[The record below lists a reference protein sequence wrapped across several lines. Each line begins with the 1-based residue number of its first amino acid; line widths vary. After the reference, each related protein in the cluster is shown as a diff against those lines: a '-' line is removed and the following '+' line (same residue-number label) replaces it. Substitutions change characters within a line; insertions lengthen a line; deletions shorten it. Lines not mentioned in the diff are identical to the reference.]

1 LDSDGDGCSD
11 AYESGATASVVPN
24 YQFTG
29 AVGAN
34 GLVNSLE
41 TAVDNGVINYTSTYS
56 NALNN
61 SIHTCPSCIA
71 GTVAP
76 VLSSTTK
83 VGVCPSTTIDLTS
96 ITASNLP
103 AGTVLTWH
111 TGSIASGSNKVS
123 APSAYLEGLIM
134 PHSLIQ
140 LITVTANDLV
150 TATSASC
157 ASGVIDCSKTQLY
170 PAPVV
175 GVSGQKV
182 LYVTLNVSTSGCF
195 SPLSVSG
202 SGFSVAN
209 GVTQVCTPQ
218 QESTMSIP
226 VYYNGSSLGTM
237 SFTVGASGSCSA
249 DLTTTPKKAVVDMW
263 TIECLPT
270 QGPILDR
277 REQQEYYRTL
287 RYSCCFTTYRLLNN
301 CNFGVKG
308 VLNY

>member
-1 LDSDGDGCSD
+1 MDNDGVPNRLDLDSDGDGCSD

-29 AVGAN
+29 AVGTN

-41 TAVDNGVINYTSTYS
+41 TSIDNGVLNYTSTYS
-56 NALNN
+56 KALNN
-61 SIHTCPSCIA
+61 SIHTCPSCVA

-76 VLSSTTK
+76 ALSSTTK

-103 AGTVLTWH
+103 AGTLLTWH
-111 TGSIASGSNKVS
+111 TGSSASGANKV
-123 APSAYLEGLIM
+123 ANPSAVASGTYYA
-134 PHSLIQ
+134 SFFDS
-140 LITVTANDLV
+140 ANNCYSPTTLV
-150 TATSASC
+150 TATAASC

-170 PAPVV
+170 PSPVV
-175 GVSGQKV
+175 GVAGQKV
-182 LYVTLNVSTSGCF
+182 LYVTLNVSTVGCF
-195 SPLSVSG
+195 SPLIVSG
-202 SGFSVAN
+202 SGFSLGN
-209 GVTQVCTPQ
+209 GVTQVCTSATGVQ
-218 QESTMSIP
+218 QMSIP

-270 QGPILDR
+270 QGPV
-277 REQQEYYRTL
+277 L
-287 RYSCCFTTYRLLNN
+287 R
-301 CNFGVKG
+301 
-308 VLNY
+308 

>member
-1 LDSDGDGCSD
+1 MEM
-11 AYESGATASVVPN
+11 AVVMPMSQGQLRVLPN

-76 VLSSTTK
+76 LLSSTSK
-83 VGVCPSTTIDLTS
+83 AGVCPSTTIDLTS

-111 TGSIASGSNKVS
+111 TVQLQVERIRYLT
-123 APSAYLEGLIM
+123 PSAVSGGTYYA
-134 PHSLIQ
+134 SFFDS
-140 LITVTANDLV
+140 ANNCYSPTTLV
-150 TATSASC
+150 TATAASC

-209 GVTQVCTPQ
+209 GVTQVCT
-218 QESTMSIP
+218 
-226 VYYNGSSLGTM
+226 
-237 SFTVGASGSCSA
+237 
-249 DLTTTPKKAVVDMW
+249 TTT
-263 TIECLPT
+263 
-270 QGPILDR
+270 GFNN
-277 REQQEYYRTL
+277 EY
-287 RYSCCFTTYRLLNN
+287 SS
-301 CNFGVKG
+301 
-308 VLNY
+308 VLQW